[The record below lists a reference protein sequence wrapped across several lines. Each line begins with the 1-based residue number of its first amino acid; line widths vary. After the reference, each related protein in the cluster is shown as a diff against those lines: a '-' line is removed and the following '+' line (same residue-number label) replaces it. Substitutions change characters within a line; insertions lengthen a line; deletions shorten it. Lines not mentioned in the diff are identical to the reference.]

1 MKFLPHPRTIMTA
14 ILVVVLAI
22 FGLGAVP
29 VKAVDTSPG
38 IPSGPNRFAEV
49 TQEYTSYEWWLTSWA
64 NNSVLCSLKIDHEG
78 LPTNSEIY
86 AICGKTVYA
95 LWSATKPCAE
105 GGVCRGYYLQFIKT
119 APATRKVKQAL
130 PPPTVTLTVDGCE
143 PWNSSLRCDTLPKLI
158 FMAEEPLEDQIITNV
173 DGTIDGNP
181 FSCASSCEMD
191 LTPTNAEGMKVD
203 FWANSSYGD
212 TSELFHAQIRV
223 AGSENQDELYW
234 YVDVISSQWR
244 GAPMAPC
251 SLEWAAF
258 PPVGGSQGWLSS
270 PSQVEQLATD
280 RSYGYLAAQLI
291 NRGVVDISLC
301 TDGGIMDTGMASP
314 CGMDA
319 ARPAVIDWQNRF
331 DDVIFAASQD
341 PAVPGY
347 LLKSIFARESQFWPV
362 QTNGKP
368 EVGLGHMTDNGADT
382 TLLWNHPFFNQFC
395 PAVLDAASCKR
406 GYANLQAV
414 TQQRLRTALL
424 ASVNADCSTCAL
436 GIDMSKAENSIPV
449 FANLLKANCV
459 QTGKIV
465 YNSYGGSPG
474 SYANYEDLWR
484 FTLVNYNAGSGCL
497 ILAIRE
503 VKKNNEPLDWQHLSS
518 HLTPV
523 CQPAIEYVSDVSTI
537 PSTTRP

>member
-1 MKFLPHPRTIMTA
+1 MKFNLRPWSMATLPLIVMMATLALGTI
-14 ILVVVLAI
+14 
-22 FGLGAVP
+22 P
-29 VKAVDTSPG
+29 VEAVDNPPST
-38 IPSGPNRFAEV
+38 PSGPNRFADV
-49 TQEYTSYEWWLTSWA
+49 SQEYTSYEWWVTSWA
-64 NNSVLCSLKIDHEG
+64 NNSVLCNMKIDHEG
-78 LPTNSEIY
+78 LPTNLEIS

-95 LWSATKPCAE
+95 LWSATKPCKT
-105 GGVCRGYYLQFIKT
+105 GGVCTGYYLQFVRT

-143 PWNSSLRCDTLPKLI
+143 PWNSSLRCDTLPELVFTAI
-158 FMAEEPLEDQIITNV
+158 EPLDGQTITSV
-173 DGTIDGNP
+173 DGTIDSTP
-181 FSCASSCEMD
+181 FSCVSSCELD
-191 LTPTNAEGMKVD
+191 LTPTKAEGMSLD

-212 TSELFHAQIRV
+212 TSQLFHSQIRV
-223 AGSENQDELYW
+223 AGSQDPDDLYW

-251 SLEWAAF
+251 SLEWGAF
-258 PPVGGSQGWLSS
+258 PPIGGPQGWLSS

-291 NRGVVDISLC
+291 NRGAVDISSC
-301 TDGGIMDTGMASP
+301 ADGGILDSGMASP

-331 DDVIFAASQD
+331 DDVIFAAAQD
-341 PAVPGY
+341 PSVPGY
-347 LLKSIFARESQFWPV
+347 LLKSIFGRESQFWPI

-382 TLLWNHPFFNQFC
+382 TLLWNHPFFTQFC
-395 PAVLDAASCKR
+395 PSVLDPASCTR

-424 ASVNADCSTCAL
+424 ASVNADCPTCAL
-436 GIDMSKAENSIPV
+436 GIDMSKAEYSIPV
-449 FANLLKANCV
+449 FANLLKAECV

-474 SYANYEDLWR
+474 SYADYEDLWR

-503 VKKNNEPLDWQHLSS
+503 TQAADEPLDWQHLSS

-523 CQPAIEYVSDVSTI
+523 CKPSRDYVSDLGTILTVS
-537 PSTTRP
+537 PP

>member
-1 MKFLPHPRTIMTA
+1 MQHSFRPRSFLAA
-14 ILVVVLAI
+14 ILISMLTTLAMVTI
-22 FGLGAVP
+22 P
-29 VKAVDTSPG
+29 VQAVDSPPG
-38 IPSGPNRFAEV
+38 TPTGPNRFADV
-49 TQEYTSYEWWLTSWA
+49 TQDYTSYEWWVTSWA
-64 NNSVLCSLKIDHEG
+64 NNSVLCSMKIDHEG
-78 LPTNSEIY
+78 LPTNLEIS
-86 AICGKTVYA
+86 AICGKTVYTI
-95 LWSATKPCAE
+95 WSATKPCPV
-105 GGVCRGYYLQFIKT
+105 GGVCTGYYLQFVKT

-143 PWNSSLRCDTLPKLI
+143 PWNSSLRCDSLPKLI
-158 FMAEEPLEDQIITNV
+158 FTAVEPLEGQTITSV
-173 DGTIDGNP
+173 DGTIDGTP
-181 FSCASSCEMD
+181 FTCVSSCEME
-191 LTPTNAEGMKVD
+191 LTPTSSVGMELD

-212 TSELFHAQIRV
+212 TSSLFQAQIRV
-223 AGSENQDELYW
+223 AGSQDPDDLYW

-244 GAPMAPC
+244 GSSMAPC
-251 SLEWAAF
+251 SLEWGAF
-258 PPVGGSQGWLSS
+258 PPVGGPQGWLSS
-270 PSQVEQLATD
+270 PSQVEQLATG

-291 NRGVVDISLC
+291 NRGAVDISSC
-301 TDGGIMDTGMASP
+301 ADGGILNTGMASA

-331 DDVIFAASQD
+331 DDVIFAAVQD
-341 PAVPGY
+341 PSVPGY
-347 LLKSIFARESQFWPV
+347 LLKSIFGRESQFWPV

-382 TLLWNHPFFNQFC
+382 TLLWNHSFFDQFC
-395 PAVLDAASCKR
+395 PSVLDAASCKR

-424 ASVNADCSTCAL
+424 ASVNADCPTCAL
-436 GIDMSKAENSIPV
+436 GINMSKAEIGIPV

-474 SYANYEDLWR
+474 SYASYEDLWR

-503 VKKNNEPLDWQHLSS
+503 TQKAYEPLDWQHLSE

-523 CQPAIEYVSDVSTI
+523 CQPSMDYVTDVSTI
-537 PSTTRP
+537 LSVTGP